1 MCGSR
6 WHGGN
11 LNDRAATRV
20 IGTGALAL
28 VHLEPLAEELGP
40 SFLSDSQV
48 GGSLVHTHISRKFIL
63 QNMSIDR

>member
-48 GGSLVHTHISRKFIL
+48 GAL
-63 QNMSIDR
+63 